1 MKANLL
7 FLALS
12 VALTTTSP
20 SFAAA
25 ASPLTTS
32 SKAASASKTRLRHT
46 SLAFHS
52 ASSSSPFL
60 FARRTFTRKN
70 QFCHFASNNHVAT
83 EDDINY
89 DDNNSMVEFFN
100 TYTEWKP
107 LFRNVMSSSQSSN
120 RVALASSL
128 LLSNIDDA
136 TLADSDSDG
145 SSISITDN
153 NNEAMNLWGI
163 TTLEQ
168 RHPWRLLPSKPTLD
182 TSLQS
187 LSNFLDAWQQSL
199 LDIPLDELITG
210 ENDLRFLEEGRRTIA
225 VTRFHVLDE
234 YNYANNNNNYGG
246 SKSDDQGLGEEL
258 VVEGSGSY
266 YDWEM
271 ELFRTCWS
279 EVAHLMHQDSS
290 DTGSLVLLPDWIKY
304 TAGLEG
310 GDGSRGGSSGGDD
323 NYDSVVGL
331 EYVQKFVENNIIQP
345 IAWLG
350 KAEDWEIVAM
360 ERGNLA
366 VRLLYKLSDIP
377 DLSKR

>member
-1 MKANLL
+1 MKANIL
-7 FLALS
+7 FIAVS

-20 SFAAA
+20 SFAT
-25 ASPLTTS
+25 ASLLTTS
-32 SKAASASKTRLRHT
+32 SKSASASKTRLCHA

-52 ASSSSPFL
+52 ASASSSSPRL
-60 FARRTFTRKN
+60 VRRTFTKKN
-70 QFCHFASNNHVAT
+70 QFRHFAINNRAT
-83 EDDINY
+83 TTGDDVNY
-89 DDNNSMVEFFN
+89 DDDNSNMVEFFN

-107 LFRNVMSSSQSSN
+107 LFRNVMSTSQSSN
-120 RVALASSL
+120 FALASSL
-128 LLSNIDDA
+128 LLSNIDDD
-136 TLADSDSDG
+136 TLANSDSD
-145 SSISITDN
+145 IITDN
-153 NNEAMNLWGI
+153 NNGAINLWGI

-182 TSLQS
+182 TSLHA

-199 LDIPLDELITG
+199 LDIPLDDLITG

-234 YNYANNNNNYGG
+234 YNNANNNNNYGG
-246 SKSDDQGLGEEL
+246 SKSNDQDLEEEARVEEL
-258 VVEGSGSY
+258 GNY
-266 YDWEM
+266 YDWET

-310 GDGSRGGSSGGDD
+310 GDGSREGSSGGDD
-323 NYDSVVGL
+323 NDDSVVGL